1 MDKISR
7 LQRSRNMSRIKS
19 KNTRPELLVRRALYS
34 IGTRYRIHS
43 KDLPGKPDISI
54 KKYKLAVE
62 IRGCFWHRHQNCK
75 FSSSPKTNKSY
86 WTNKIDENQKRDL
99 KNKIELEKLGY
110 KVFVIWECQTKSI
123 ALLNEEIKIIRN
135 YILSMKQ

>member
-19 KNTRPELLVRRALYS
+19 KNTRPELLVRQALHS
-34 IGTRYRIHS
+34 IGIRYRIHN

-62 IRGCFWHRHQNCK
+62 IRGCFWHRHENCRL
-75 FSSSPKTNKSY
+75 SSYPKTNKSY
-86 WTNKIDENQKRDL
+86 WINKIEGNQKRDL
-99 KNKIELEKLGY
+99 KNKIKLEKSGY

-123 ALLNEEIKIIRN
+123 TLLNEKIEILKN
-135 YILSMKQ
+135 YILTKKQ